1 MTLEELIE
9 NVDYET
15 DETMEDEQ
23 YVNAANKAIS
33 IINAECGTLFSDV
46 EDFETAYTAI
56 PVKWMRALFDP
67 YIAWTIKMNDT
78 SLNEADRYLEEF
90 YRWLERFKDSLGTL
104 VNLYENGDTTN
115 GINPDYIIDDGFGG
129 IYGISTVNSIN
140 VGWFGNQ
147 SNGGSY

>member
-9 NVDYET
+9 NVDFET

-23 YVNAANKAIS
+23 YVNAANKALS
-33 IINAECGTLFSDV
+33 IINAECGTLFPDV
-46 EDFETAYTAI
+46 EEFDETYTSI

-90 YRWLERFKDSLGTL
+90 YRWLERFKDALGTL
-104 VNLYENGDTTN
+104 VNLFENGDTVN
-115 GINPDYIIDDGFGG
+115 GINPEFIIDDGFGG
-129 IYGISTVNSIN
+129 IYGITTSNAIN

-147 SNGGSY
+147 GNGGSY